1 MTTPLRLREL
11 LKEPFGPYPVE
22 EILERNAPKALFRL
36 ESTRLFFK
44 DEPIGFVT
52 PISPICLCLCFRRL
66 DETEFITTPPRGS
79 RLLDPRT
86 NKAETPVDVFGI
98 LRLNKMSYLTETGR
112 IRLQAELRQRDVPG
126 RRLTLERLFGD
137 GKISGSTIRVY
148 LRFRKTHPAAFLT
161 SK

>member
-1 MTTPLRLREL
+1 MVHIRWKRSWRGMHQRPCFVWNRPGFFSKTNQLGSLPPSR
-11 LKEPFGPYPVE
+11 PFV
-22 EILERNAPKALFRL
+22 
-36 ESTRLFFK
+36 S
-44 DEPIGFVT
+44 
-52 PISPICLCLCFRRL
+52 CLCFLRL

-98 LRLNKMSYLTETGR
+98 LRLNKTSYLTETGR

-137 GKISGSTIRVY
+137 GKNSGSTIRVY

>member
-1 MTTPLRLREL
+1 MTAPLRLNEL
-11 LKEPFGPYPVE
+11 LKAPFGPYPVE
-22 EILERNAPKALFRL
+22 EIMEENAPKALFRL

-44 DEPIGFVT
+44 GEPIGFVI
-52 PISPICLCLCFRRL
+52 PISPIGVSLCFLRL

-98 LRLNKMSYLTETGR
+98 LRLNKTAYLTETGR
-112 IRLQAELRQRDVPG
+112 IRLQAELRQRDG
-126 RRLTLERLFGD
+126 SGSGLTLDRLFGD
-137 GKISGSTIRVY
+137 GKNSGSTIRVY